1 MTFCLMKELL
11 YKFEDNMSQ
20 NRDTTCPTEHPR
32 SHVNHGQRQ
41 NAKNRVT
48 ASVHARVLA
57 VALDTYPNL
66 TGSSTRKTKKAG
78 DEPLP

>member
-1 MTFCLMKELL
+1 MKELL

-32 SHVNHGQRQ
+32 AHVNHGQRQ

-48 ASVHARVLA
+48 ASVHARSLA

-66 TGSSTRKTKKAG
+66 TGSSTQNEKAG